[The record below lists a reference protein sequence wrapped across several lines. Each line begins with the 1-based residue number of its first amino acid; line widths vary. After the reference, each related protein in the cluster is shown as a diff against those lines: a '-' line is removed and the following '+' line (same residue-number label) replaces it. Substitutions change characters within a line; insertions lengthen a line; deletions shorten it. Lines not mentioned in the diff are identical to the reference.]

1 MSWLLDVLVLVLFF
15 GTVIC
20 YTKKGFVKTI
30 LGFGRTLIAAIL
42 SWMFGPKLGVFISE
56 KIIGNKITQKVY
68 NILIS
73 AFDNTAE
80 TFDLSLLFDHSTEGF
95 DRLVERLG
103 GDMSALEEKYGDMTA
118 ATREHLVDLSH
129 QIAQPITIII
139 ANLLGYL
146 LVFFAVFLFFVLFS
160 GVISKIFELPIL
172 KQINRFFGFL
182 LGLAFGAL
190 NSVIFCVFGSYV
202 LPFIAALT
210 AAFVAD
216 DLIASTVLFKII
228 AQFKLF

>member
-30 LGFGRTLIAAIL
+30 LGFGKTLIAAIL
-42 SWMFGPKLGVFISE
+42 SWLFGPKLGIFIAE
-56 KIIGNKITQKVY
+56 KIIGNKITQQVY

-73 AFDNTAE
+73 AFDHTAE
-80 TFDLSLLFDHSTEGF
+80 TFDLSLLFDRSSEGF

-103 GDMSALEEKYGDMTA
+103 GNMATLEEKYGDMTN
-118 ATREHLVDLSH
+118 ATREHLVELSH
-129 QIAQPITIII
+129 QIAKPITTVI

-146 LVFFAVFLFFVLFS
+146 LVFLAVFLFFALFS
-160 GVISKIFELPIL
+160 GVISKIFELPVL

-190 NSVIFCVFGSYV
+190 NSVIFCIFGSFV
-202 LPFIAALT
+202 LPFIAAIT
-210 AAFVAD
+210 AAFIAD
-216 DLIASTVLFKII
+216 DLIAGTVLFRII
-228 AQFKLF
+228 AQLKLF